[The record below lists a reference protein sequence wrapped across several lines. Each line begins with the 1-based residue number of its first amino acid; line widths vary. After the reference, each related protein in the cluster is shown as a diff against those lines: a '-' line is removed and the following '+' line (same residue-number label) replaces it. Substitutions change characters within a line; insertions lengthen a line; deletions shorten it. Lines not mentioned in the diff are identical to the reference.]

1 MKARIVVAPLIMP
14 LTKAGLPRKK
24 PFRVNG
30 LLTIE
35 ELQAELKKR
44 KDHKTVP
51 EVVATVPKMA
61 SRFEEIAITL
71 KEIQGAPEA
80 LKGVALDREIEV

>member
-1 MKARIVVAPLIMP
+1 MKARIKVDPLIMP

-30 LLTIE
+30 SLSIE

-51 EVVATVPKMA
+51 EVKATIPKMA
-61 SRFEEIAITL
+61 INFEEIARAL

-80 LKGVALDREIEV
+80 LKDVALDTTIEV